1 MEGHGRRVSSGVTGK
16 ALEILCSEIKSA
28 LRSYWSGAV
37 FDARVF
43 DLETPVVLVERE
55 GWSFR
60 YSIAPAQLSRYRT
73 MGGSEGLAAK
83 LLAAVIADAADRDW
97 LASNPSPDSPGKRRA
112 D

>member
-1 MEGHGRRVSSGVTGK
+1 MTGK
-16 ALEILCSEIKSA
+16 SLEILCFEIKSA
-28 LRSYWSGAV
+28 LRSYWPGAT

-43 DLETPVVLVERE
+43 DLETPVVMVNRE

-73 MGGSEGLAAK
+73 MGGSDALAAK

-97 LASNPSPDSPGKRRA
+97 MAANPQQANPPRGTA
-112 D
+112 